1 MADAAL
7 PAHRVAFA
15 SMCIRS
21 SGYHVPG
28 SVSAHNRP
36 HVFYQRC
43 AASACSL
50 LHWPAVRQHPIIYL
64 VDDALP
70 APLRRVFVRNG
81 ISLLNVS
88 IGAWPATSR
97 YPHAPPRAY
106 SFHKL
111 ALWRLGAH
119 FDRVVFYD
127 SDAFFANDPTH
138 LLQLTSADMV
148 ALCARRPAAD
158 LPSAAPPLHI
168 DHWPM

>member
-1 MADAAL
+1 M
-7 PAHRVAFA
+7 
-15 SMCIRS
+15 S
-21 SGYHVPG
+21 SQ
-28 SVSAHNRP
+28 NRP

-50 LHWPAVRQHPIIYL
+50 LQWPAVQRHPIIYL

-70 APLRRVFVRNG
+70 APLRRAFLQNG

-88 IGAWPATSR
+88 IGAWPATPR

-127 SDAFFANDPTH
+127 SDAFFVNDPAR
-138 LLQLTSADMV
+138 LLQLTSADV
-148 ALCARRPAAD
+148 IAL
-158 LPSAAPPLHI
+158 
-168 DHWPM
+168 